1 MPILKAR
8 IRKVAGKKAKSLQK
22 KGKIPAVLYGPGIE
36 NLNLEIDEKEFE
48 KVLKE
53 KNKNSLIFLKVENKE
68 YQVEIKE
75 IQKEPIKGR
84 IIHVDFYKPSVK

>member
-1 MPILKAR
+1 MPVLRAS
-8 IRKVAGKKAKSLQK
+8 IRKVTGKKAKSLQK
-22 KGKIPAVLYGPGIE
+22 EGKIPAVLYGPGIK

-53 KNKNSLIFLKVENKE
+53 KNKNSLIFLKIENKE

-75 IQKEPIKGR
+75 IQKEPIKGK
-84 IIHVDFYKPSVK
+84 IIHVDFYKPSAK

>member
-1 MPILKAR
+1 MPVLKAS
-8 IRKVAGKKAKSLQK
+8 IRKVTGKKAKSLQK
-22 KGKIPAVLYGPGIE
+22 EGKIPAVLYGPGIK

-53 KNKNSLIFLKVENKE
+53 KNKNSLIFLKIENKK

-75 IQKEPIKGR
+75 IQKEPIKGK
-84 IIHVDFYKPSVK
+84 IIHVDFYKPPAK